1 MSRQGFS
8 YTQDALRQ
16 IASDILAHARNKGA
30 TACDTNVSEGFGA
43 SVSVRKSEVDT
54 IEYNRDKGVGV
65 TVYVGQ
71 KRGYASTSDFSPA
84 ALEKT
89 VEAALS
95 IARFTAEDDCAG
107 LAEPELMATEF
118 PDLDLHHP
126 WDMPVE
132 RAIELAQACEAA
144 AFDTSDLITN
154 SEGAGV
160 SVQESQFVSANSQ
173 GFMGGYA
180 TSRHSA
186 SCSVIAGEGDAMQR
200 EFWYD
205 SKRDASELMAV
216 EAIGRKAAERAVARL
231 GARQVDTCE
240 VPVLFEAPLAAGL
253 IGSFVSA
260 VSGGSLYR
268 KSSFLLDSLGKQVFS
283 PIVHLSERAYI
294 KKGFASGPFDDDG
307 VQTRDREVVIDGIL
321 QGYFLSVYSAR
332 KLGMQTT
339 GNGGGSH
346 NLILKSGDEDFAA
359 LVKRMGRGLVV
370 TEMLGHGVNGVTGDY
385 SRGAA
390 GFWVENG
397 EIAYPVQ
404 EITIAGNL
412 RDMFLGIQAVGNDV
426 LHRGARQTGSILIDR
441 MTVAGQ

>member
-1 MSRQGFS
+1 MSQPGFS
-8 YTQDALRQ
+8 YTQAHLRQ
-16 IASDILAHARNKGA
+16 IAADILRHAKAKGA
-30 TACDTNVSEGFGA
+30 SACETDVSEGFGA
-43 SVSVRKSEVDT
+43 SVSVRKGEVDT

-65 TVYVGQ
+65 TVYLGQ
-71 KRGYASTSDFSPA
+71 QRGYASTSDFAPE

-95 IARFTAEDDCAG
+95 IARFTAADDCAG
-107 LAEPELMATEF
+107 LADPALMATEF

-126 WDMPVE
+126 WQLPVE
-132 RAIELAQACEAA
+132 SAIELAQACEAA
-144 AFDTSDLITN
+144 AYDTSDLITN

-160 SVQESQFVSANSQ
+160 SIQESQFVSANSL

-180 TSRHSA
+180 TSRHST

-205 SKRDASELMAV
+205 SKRDATKLMAA

-231 GARQVDTCE
+231 GARQVGTAE
-240 VPVLFEAPLAAGL
+240 VPVLFEAPVAAGL
-253 IGSFVSA
+253 IGSFVGA
-260 VSGGSLYR
+260 VSGGALYR
-268 KSSFLLDSLGKQVFS
+268 KSSFLLDSLGQQVFS
-283 PIVHLSERAYI
+283 PIVNLSERAYL
-294 KKGFASGPFDDDG
+294 KKGFGSGPFDDDG
-307 VQTRDREVVIDGIL
+307 VQTRDREVIVDGML
-321 QGYFLSVYSAR
+321 QGYFLSTYSAR

-339 GNGGGSH
+339 GNAGGAH
-346 NLILKSGDEDFAA
+346 NLILHPGEDDFDG
-359 LVKRMGRGLVV
+359 LLRRMGRGLVV
-370 TEMLGHGVNGVTGDY
+370 TELLGHGVNTVTGDY

-397 EIAYPVQ
+397 QIAYPVQ

-412 RDMFLGIQAVGNDV
+412 RDMFLGIQAIGNDV

-441 MTVAGQ
+441 MMVGGE

>member
-16 IASDILAHARNKGA
+16 IASDILAHAKNKGA
-30 TACDTNVSEGFGA
+30 TACETDVSEGFGA

-54 IEYNRDKGVGV
+54 IEYNRDKGMGV

-71 KRGYASTSDFSPA
+71 KRGYASSSDFSPT

-107 LAEPELMATEF
+107 LAAPELLATAF
-118 PDLDLHHP
+118 PDLDLYHP

-132 RAIELAQACEAA
+132 KAIELAQACEAA
-144 AFDTSDLITN
+144 AFDTSELITN

-160 SVQESQFVSANSQ
+160 SVQESQFVSANSL

-180 TSRHSA
+180 TSRHST
-186 SCSVIAGEGDAMQR
+186 SCSVIAGEGDGMQR

-205 SKRDASELMAV
+205 SKRDASELMAA

-231 GARQVDTCE
+231 GARQVGTCD
-240 VPVLFEAPLAAGL
+240 VPVIFEAPVAAGL
-253 IGSFVSA
+253 IGSFVGA

-268 KSSFLLDSLGKQVFS
+268 KSSFLLDSLGKQVFA
-283 PIVHLSERAYI
+283 PCVQLSERAYL

-307 VQTRDREVVIDGIL
+307 VQTRDREVVVNGEL

-339 GNGGGSH
+339 GNGGGAH
-346 NLILKSGDEDFAA
+346 NLILKSGDDDFAA
-359 LVKRMGRGLVV
+359 LLKRMGRGLVV

-390 GFWVENG
+390 GYWVENG

-412 RDMFLGIQAVGNDV
+412 KDMFLGIEAIGNDV
-426 LHRGARQTGSILIDR
+426 LNRGSKQTGSILIDR
-441 MTVAGQ
+441 MTIAGQ

>member
-1 MSRQGFS
+1 MSQQGFS
-8 YTQDALRQ
+8 YSQDTLRQ
-16 IASDILAHARNKGA
+16 IASDILKHAKNKGA
-30 TACDTNVSEGFGA
+30 TGCDTDVSEGFGA

-95 IARFTAEDDCAG
+95 IARFTAEDNCAG
-107 LAEPELMATEF
+107 LADAELMATEF
-118 PDLDLHHP
+118 PELDLHHP

-132 RAIELAQACEAA
+132 HAIALAQDCENAA
-144 AFDTSDLITN
+144 YDHSELITN
-154 SEGAGV
+154 SEGASV
-160 SVQESQFVSANSQ
+160 SVQESQFISANSH
-173 GFMGGYA
+173 GFMGGHA
-180 TSRHSA
+180 SSRHSV
-186 SCSVIAGEGDAMQR
+186 SCSVIAGEGDGMQR
-200 EFWYD
+200 EYWYD
-205 SKRDASELMAV
+205 SKRDATELMSA

-231 GARQVDTCE
+231 GARQVGTCD
-240 VPVLFEAPLAAGL
+240 VPVIFEAPLATGL
-253 IGSFVSA
+253 IGSFIGA

-268 KSSFLLDSLGKQVFS
+268 KSSFLLDSLGTQVFS
-283 PIVHLSERAYI
+283 PIVQLSERAYL

-307 VQTRDREVVIDGIL
+307 VQTRDREVVVDGVV
-321 QGYFLSVYSAR
+321 QGYFLSAYSAR

-339 GNGGGSH
+339 GNAGGAH

-359 LVKRMGRGLVV
+359 LLKRMGRGLVV
-370 TEMLGHGVNGVTGDY
+370 TELLGHGINGVTGDY

-412 RDMFLGIQAVGNDV
+412 KDMFMGIQAIGNDV
-426 LHRGARQTGSILIDR
+426 LHRGSRQTGSILIDR